1 MLRTSVSP
9 NILQGGYRSN
19 VIPSE
24 AKATLDVR
32 MVPDEDKPAFLVSCP
47 SRN

>member
-9 NILQGGYRSN
+9 NIFTGGYRIN

-24 AKATLDVR
+24 ATATLDVR
-32 MVPDEDKPAFLVSCP
+32 IAAG
-47 SRN
+47 